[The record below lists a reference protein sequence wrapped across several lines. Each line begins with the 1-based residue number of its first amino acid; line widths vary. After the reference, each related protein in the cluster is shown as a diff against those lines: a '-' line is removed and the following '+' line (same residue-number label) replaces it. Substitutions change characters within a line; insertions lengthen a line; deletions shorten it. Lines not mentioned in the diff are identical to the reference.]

1 MNFKNRIYIVTG
13 AAGNLA
19 SQFVNT
25 LNKQGSIVYA
35 LDTNIKKLNQINSL
49 RDKKYSINVTN
60 FSVDVT
66 NENQVKTFFKK
77 VKKLD
82 GIINAAAINPKI
94 DNSKSNYS
102 KFINYSL
109 KDWDLSLRVCLNGT
123 FLMSKHAC
131 KIFEKK
137 MLGNIINISSTYG
150 IVSPDQRV
158 YTNEKFTNRLYKP
171 LDYSTS
177 KHGIIGFTKS
187 LAAYYHNTK
196 IRINCLSPGGVEE
209 NQSNEFKKNYS
220 AKTIIG
226 RMSKKNEYESAIL
239 FMLSDD
245 TSYMTG
251 SNLVIDG
258 GWTSI

>member
-102 KFINYSL
+102 KFINY
-109 KDWDLSLRVCLNGT
+109 
-123 FLMSKHAC
+123 
-131 KIFEKK
+131 
-137 MLGNIINISSTYG
+137 
-150 IVSPDQRV
+150 
-158 YTNEKFTNRLYKP
+158 
-171 LDYSTS
+171 
-177 KHGIIGFTKS
+177 
-187 LAAYYHNTK
+187 
-196 IRINCLSPGGVEE
+196 
-209 NQSNEFKKNYS
+209 
-220 AKTIIG
+220 
-226 RMSKKNEYESAIL
+226 
-239 FMLSDD
+239 
-245 TSYMTG
+245 
-251 SNLVIDG
+251 
-258 GWTSI
+258 